1 LWKQCYLQWPNSAQC
16 NKSENHLNISQHHE
30 QIYMPDILTQRLVVF
45 KGSKLK
51 IFINGWKWFDIGL
64 LSDWMCH
71 NHVVLF
77 MTSAIWQMLPIK
89 FLLFRILPQF
99 KKHWSTHN

>member
-1 LWKQCYLQWPNSAQC
+1 
-16 NKSENHLNISQHHE
+16 
-30 QIYMPDILTQRLVVF
+30 MPDILTQRLVVF

-64 LSDWMCH
+64 SDWMCH
-71 NHVVLF
+71 NQVVLF

-99 KKHWSTHN
+99 KNHWSTHN